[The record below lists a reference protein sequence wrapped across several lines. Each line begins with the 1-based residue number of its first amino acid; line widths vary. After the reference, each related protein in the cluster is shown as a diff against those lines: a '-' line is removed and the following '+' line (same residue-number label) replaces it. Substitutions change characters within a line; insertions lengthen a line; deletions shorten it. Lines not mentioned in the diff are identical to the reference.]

1 MKFKYI
7 LDIHSHPNSKQRE
20 DTIYNIIYPTETSKN
35 IGNYSL
41 GIHPWYIPKKINWS
55 DFYLEA
61 QKKTVLAIG
70 EAGIDNIYSNAP
82 DVQIEVFKQQAIIAH
97 KLQKPLIIHL
107 VKSQAEI
114 IKIHQLLKP
123 SNLWIIHGFRGKP
136 EQAKQFLQH
145 QILLSFC
152 EKYNPKTLIQYF
164 CGLIETDDSTIS
176 IENVFDKVAIELN
189 LEKEQLYQ
197 LIKNRTNTI
206 FF

>member
-1 MKFKYI
+1 MKLRHI
-7 LDIHSHPNSKQRE
+7 IDIHSHLDSKQRE

-41 GIHPWYIPKKINWS
+41 GIHPWYIPQNINWS
-55 DFYLEA
+55 DFHLEA
-61 QKKTVLAIG
+61 QKETILAIG

-82 DVQIEVFKQQAIIAH
+82 NVQIEVFKQQAIIAH
-97 KLQKPLIIHL
+97 ELQKPLIIHL

-123 SNLWIIHGFRGKP
+123 SNPWIIHGFRGKP

-145 QILLSFC
+145 QILLSFG
-152 EKYNPKTLIQYF
+152 EKYNPKTLTQYF
-164 CGLIETDDSTIS
+164 CGLIETDDATIS
-176 IENVFDKVAIELN
+176 IENVLDKVAIDLD

-197 LIKNRTNTI
+197 LIKERTNTI